1 LKKLIDYI
9 NNNVLIKITS
19 LQGASVITRII
30 AGILTSKAIAVFIGP
45 TGLALIGNLQ
55 NFVSS
60 FQTVAILGFY
70 NGAVK
75 YISDFKDNTL
85 ELSKTLSTLFTIIT
99 RTSLRFLL
107 LYFLFML

>member
-9 NNNVLIKITS
+9 NTNVLVKITS

-30 AGILTSKAIAVFIGP
+30 AGILTSKAIAIFIGP

-60 FQTVAILGFY
+60 FQNIAILGFY

-75 YISDFKDNTL
+75 YISDFKDDAVA
-85 ELSKTLSTLFTIIT
+85 LSKTISTLFYVGFTATILV
-99 RTSLRFLL
+99 SFLC
-107 LYFLFML
+107 